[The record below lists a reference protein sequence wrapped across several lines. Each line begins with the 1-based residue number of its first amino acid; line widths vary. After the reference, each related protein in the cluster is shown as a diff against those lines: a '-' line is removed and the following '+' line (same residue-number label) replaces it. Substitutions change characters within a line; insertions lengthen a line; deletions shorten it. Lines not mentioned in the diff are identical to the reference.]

1 MGLMNRRALLA
12 LVGLMAVAGSAWGWN
27 ARDLRNARAGADLNG
42 ANLRNANLA
51 RANLSR
57 AHLESANLGGAHL
70 QGVHLS
76 GVRCNSATRWPRGFV
91 HPRCQP

>member
-27 ARDLRNARAGADLNG
+27 ARDLRNARADADLNG
-42 ANLRNANLA
+42 ANLQ
-51 RANLSR
+51 
-57 AHLESANLGGAHL
+57 GAHL
-70 QGVHLS
+70 GGVS
-76 GVRCNSATRWPRGFV
+76 CSSATRWPRGFV